1 MLCNRH
7 LWPSKTRIE
16 TILSF
21 LNPFKSKYD
30 FFSCVDDVIY
40 GIKGEMFSNLEKGLM
55 LELA

>member
-1 MLCNRH
+1 M
-7 LWPSKTRIE
+7 I
-16 TILSF
+16 
-21 LNPFKSKYD
+21 